1 LKQGEIMKSFFVTA
15 VVCLVVSGPAF
26 AMSDVECQAMWKQA
40 DTDSNGVLNGSEAN
54 RYLAMMR
61 TANKSM
67 GADAA
72 INEAIFVEN
81 CKADIF
87 KVANIDA
94 GAPLEGANSFTEEQA
109 KDRILAAGLDLPS
122 ALTKDEKGIWRGTAT
137 KNGSSVKVAV
147 DYKGNVV
154 SE

>member
-1 LKQGEIMKSFFVTA
+1 MKSFFMTA
-15 VVCLVVSGPAF
+15 VVCLVVSGPAS
-26 AMSDVECQAMWKQA
+26 AMSDEDCQTMWKQA

-61 TANKSM
+61 TANKAMAS
-67 GADAA
+67 DAA
-72 INEAIFVEN
+72 FNEAMFIEN

-87 KVANIDA
+87 KPASIDA

-109 KDRILAAGLDLPS
+109 KVRILAAGLVQPS

-154 SE
+154 AQ